1 MNNTDRR
8 IENDTQKGW
17 KMNSIVAT
25 GHWLVANYVCCTT
38 GHILIVSR
46 FFFALHREVLYV
58 FTLHIT
64 AHITQGHICSVVL
77 LFSLFS
83 QNKKKEEKATDRVQA
98 AHLSKC
104 IDPHQAAKV
113 DHFALVMGNLYK
125 LTANSKRYGADHNH
139 PLT

>member
-1 MNNTDRR
+1 
-8 IENDTQKGW
+8 
-17 KMNSIVAT
+17 
-25 GHWLVANYVCCTT
+25 
-38 GHILIVSR
+38 
-46 FFFALHREVLYV
+46 
-58 FTLHIT
+58 
-64 AHITQGHICSVVL
+64 VVL

-83 QNKKKEEKATDRVQA
+83 QNKKKKEKATDRVQA

>member
-8 IENDTQKGW
+8 IENDTKKGW

-83 QNKKKEEKATDRVQA
+83 QNKRKEEKATDRVQA

-113 DHFALVMGNLYK
+113 DHFALVMGN
-125 LTANSKRYGADHNH
+125 
-139 PLT
+139 